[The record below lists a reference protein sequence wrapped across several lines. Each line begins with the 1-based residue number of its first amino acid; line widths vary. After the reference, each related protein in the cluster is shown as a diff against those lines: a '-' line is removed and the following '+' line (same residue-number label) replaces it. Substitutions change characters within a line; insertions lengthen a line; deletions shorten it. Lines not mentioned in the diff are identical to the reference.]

1 MMENDR
7 DSGKRQ
13 PSNVIMSAPPKIGG
27 STKSGGKL
35 ILQKSTVE
43 GDKGDKVHIPDTFE
57 NSESEPL
64 SDRIRRLDGYGDIG
78 QGCSKQGHND
88 ESHRV
93 WCMDDVVTND
103 NVKQHFTSSEQ
114 LVNPKSASLE
124 NDKEPPVTGL
134 LENYNNPTEVEI
146 SEEAIVNT
154 QESTVSVRDNS

>member
-1 MMENDR
+1 
-7 DSGKRQ
+7 
-13 PSNVIMSAPPKIGG
+13 
-27 STKSGGKL
+27 
-35 ILQKSTVE
+35 
-43 GDKGDKVHIPDTFE
+43 
-57 NSESEPL
+57 
-64 SDRIRRLDGYGDIG
+64 
-78 QGCSKQGHND
+78 
-88 ESHRV
+88 
-93 WCMDDVVTND
+93 MDDVVTND